1 MPEHD
6 SGGTSRN
13 SSCRSGRSS
22 NLVSRSRREAQRK
35 YDLSATLIR
44 FRLTQSDRGEL
55 AGYEAKA
62 SVLGG

>member
-6 SGGTSRN
+6 SGGTGRS
-13 SSCRSGRSS
+13 SSCRSGRRSD
-22 NLVSRSRREAQRK
+22 LVSRSRREAQRK
-35 YDLSATLIR
+35 YDLSVTLIR
-44 FRLTQSDRGEL
+44 FRLTQSDRGDL